1 MGSQKF
7 VTLRIT
13 RKLNPPLDI
22 FRAYNELAIRFEI
35 LAAHT
40 YIVDTYIVDIESIL
54 YGINVVNQI
63 ISIEKE
69 RGIKNIY
76 VRLLE
81 NIFCDSSFMI
91 LFMKLFSI

>member
-54 YGINVVNQI
+54 YGINVVNQT

-69 RGIKNIY
+69 RGIKIY
-76 VRLLE
+76 TCDFSK
-81 NIFCDSSFMI
+81 IFFAIHRSRFY
-91 LFMKLFSI
+91 L